1 MAGLGL
7 RHPPQDV
14 GLALV
19 QALRDQLVDS
29 PREDLATPRRQQ
41 PLADGGVGL
50 GALVRGRDDVDFTAA
65 GGATSLGP
73 G

>member
-29 PREDLATPRRQQ
+29 PREDLATPRRQ
-41 PLADGGVGL
+41 
-50 GALVRGRDDVDFTAA
+50 
-65 GGATSLGP
+65 
-73 G
+73 